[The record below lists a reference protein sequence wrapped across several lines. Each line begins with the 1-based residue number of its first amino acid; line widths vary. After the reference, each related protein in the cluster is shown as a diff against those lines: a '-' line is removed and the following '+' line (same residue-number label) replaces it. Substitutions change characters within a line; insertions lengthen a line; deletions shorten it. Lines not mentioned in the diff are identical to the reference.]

1 MKTKQLIEIEN
12 VKGANRVL
20 KNLLERTRTEIV
32 GIGLFYGKP
41 GLGKTRWMTK
51 TAMENGFIYLRLEV
65 NITTKDFLRELL
77 TRLLHK
83 TMPYYQ
89 VKGTQNEIYNQILDI
104 LQRDQNITILID
116 EIDYAFN
123 NDKILE
129 SIRDMADQSLATFVL
144 AGMESS
150 REGLLKHSPHF
161 FSRTCATHLFREL
174 SFEDTEMVVREICE
188 VKICSGI
195 IKFIYTKSNG
205 SMRIINKYID
215 AIEKI
220 ARKMKR
226 SELTFSEIKDII
238 SKLEA

>member
-161 FSRTCATHLFREL
+161 
-174 SFEDTEMVVREICE
+174 
-188 VKICSGI
+188 SGNLLYRI
-195 IKFIYTKSNG
+195 YKFIDDTHTAIAFGVDKFGNFMAYFNFTNLSDDHFSILKAQLPEQMGGTG
-205 SMRIINKYID
+205 ST
-215 AIEKI
+215 EK
-220 ARKMKR
+220 MGTM
-226 SELTFSEIKDII
+226 L
-238 SKLEA
+238 

>member
-20 KNLLERTRTEIV
+20 KNLLECTRTEIV

-104 LQRDQNITILID
+104 LQRDQNITI
-116 EIDYAFN
+116 
-123 NDKILE
+123 KGV
-129 SIRDMADQSLATFVL
+129 S
-144 AGMESS
+144 
-150 REGLLKHSPHF
+150 
-161 FSRTCATHLFREL
+161 
-174 SFEDTEMVVREICE
+174 
-188 VKICSGI
+188 
-195 IKFIYTKSNG
+195 
-205 SMRIINKYID
+205 
-215 AIEKI
+215 
-220 ARKMKR
+220 
-226 SELTFSEIKDII
+226 
-238 SKLEA
+238 

>member
-1 MKTKQLIEIEN
+1 MSNYLC
-12 VKGANRVL
+12 
-20 KNLLERTRTEIV
+20 
-32 GIGLFYGKP
+32 
-41 GLGKTRWMTK
+41 
-51 TAMENGFIYLRLEV
+51 IYES
-65 NITTKDFLRELL
+65 REC
-77 TRLLHK
+77 R
-83 TMPYYQ
+83 YQ

-116 EIDYAFN
+116 EVDYAFN
-123 NDKILE
+123 NEKILE

-161 FSRTCATHLFREL
+161 FSRTCATYFFREL
-174 SFEDTEMVVREICE
+174 NLEDTEMVIREICD
-188 VKICSGI
+188 VKVCPEI
-195 IKFIYTKSNG
+195 IKYIYTKSNG

-226 SELTFSEIKDII
+226 SELGFSEIKDII
-238 SKLEA
+238 SKLEV